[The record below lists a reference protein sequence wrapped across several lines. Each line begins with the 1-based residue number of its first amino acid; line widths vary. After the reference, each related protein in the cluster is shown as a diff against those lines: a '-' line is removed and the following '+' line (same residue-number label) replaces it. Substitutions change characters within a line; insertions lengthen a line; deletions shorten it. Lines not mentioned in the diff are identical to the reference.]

1 LDDEDYG
8 QSLYPYQRR
17 GVHALQGPNN
27 HNRTLEAKG
36 SLELPASASLNN
48 ELGTFDI
55 RFKQG
60 RLLGLS
66 PGGDVFRRQYSAS
79 SLHDR
84 TFFNNPFQDVVPYE
98 RIKFD
103 MVNQILESVELKSI
117 SVQNPNSHFQNNF
130 EDYETKKISM
140 EKYVKSMWQGNLR
153 GMIDQSALT
162 PDLQVTLTQETL
174 SAL

>member
-1 LDDEDYG
+1 LDVEDYG

-17 GVHALQGPNN
+17 GVHALQVP
-27 HNRTLEAKG
+27 RTLEAKR

-48 ELGTFDI
+48 ELGTFDNF

-60 RLLGLS
+60 RLSVLS
-66 PGGDVFRRQYSAS
+66 PGFDVFRRQYSAS

-140 EKYVKSMWQGNLR
+140 EKYVKSMWQGNLL

-162 PDLQVTLTQETL
+162 PDLQGPLTQETL